1 MAIEIVDL
9 PIETGDFP
17 SFFVGLPEGSTSNSM
32 SFAPLTTHVQHIF
45 HIWNSH
51 VVLSHW
57 KKPNSSVLS
66 PYSPG
71 IWLRIGVPHANWG
84 STFSNTP
91 AIWWSISPCIK
102 YYHCFLLDNQIIMCK
117 WFLFF
122 RINPH
127 WSTFLFFKC
136 RCANNIQRCS
146 HCIPILYCQ
155 SPPFLLEHVHMEV
168 SWNSGCP

>member
-1 MAIEIVDL
+1 MVIFHSYVK
-9 PIETGDFP
+9 
-17 SFFVGLPEGSTSNSM
+17 LPEGSTSNSI
-32 SFAPLTTHVQHIF
+32 SFAPLTTHLQHIF
-45 HIWNSH
+45 HIWKCGF
-51 VVLSHW
+51 VPL
-57 KKPNSSVLS
+57 KKTQLQRFIAILPRNMV
-66 PYSPG
+66 
-71 IWLRIGVPHANWG
+71 ANWG